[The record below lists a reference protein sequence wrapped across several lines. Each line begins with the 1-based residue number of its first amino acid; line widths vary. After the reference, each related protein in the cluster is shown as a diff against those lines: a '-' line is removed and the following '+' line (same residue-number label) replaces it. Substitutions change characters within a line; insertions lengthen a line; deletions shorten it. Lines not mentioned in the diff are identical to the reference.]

1 MENKE
6 EEKREMKVKRAFYK
20 KLNEKVKQ
28 FEKKLKRKNSKG
40 SSKGK
45 YNEML
50 DEVQFKSRIVGQT
63 QKAIEDNFVEIDNSD
78 ERVWKVMDLNQ
89 FDYHERML
97 GEKMALFAEAV
108 ADKDLVNKTGEL
120 P

>member
-1 MENKE
+1 
-6 EEKREMKVKRAFYK
+6 
-20 KLNEKVKQ
+20 
-28 FEKKLKRKNSKG
+28 
-40 SSKGK
+40 
-45 YNEML
+45 
-50 DEVQFKSRIVGQT
+50 VGQT

-97 GEKMALFAEAV
+97 GEKMALFA
-108 ADKDLVNKTGEL
+108 DKTGEL